1 MKNLAVLLIALLAF
15 SVSAISQGSPD
26 LFWDNTLSG
35 QGGRQNGRC
44 RLAVAPAGA
53 QAMLLIEDVPEPL
66 NVNFPWKRKFTAITP
81 AGLFVH
87 SPVNPATTNYGL
99 ISKTGQMVVY
109 HEHEATSPTMQD
121 RVMLSTD
128 YGQTFSVVPL
138 PTSPTYTVYGDLGSD
153 AFGSANRSYYNSV
166 IGQDDK
172 LYIFY
177 FTSPANIP
185 SAAIRYELNLLVV
198 DINGVSTHTV
208 ISRLAAASLGSS
220 IASFINVTSTNTEVI
235 AVVRP
240 GQLVTPRGG
249 TTNYFN
255 IPMAVVVDNATQSI
269 QKISYGGTLGVPQ
282 QTRIPYES
290 GLGATNNSSSSNL
303 RMISTD
309 GENLFMINGST
320 NLPSGRNPYRLREFP
335 KNLNSYAGFFTNTEQ
350 NVPGYLPSWQPYMD
364 LQSSAMDYGTYDTGF
379 VGTGLGGLGNP
390 SGGVTI
396 DFTSKWGVGGVS
408 DHSAEFY
415 FLSASEYAN
424 GQDTV
429 RRVRIAHPN
438 TPPQSFVSELVE
450 DCPVWLLQS
459 VFGPP
464 QGNYHIPYV
473 YGERSHCSIEGAVI
487 STFSYAIYVPPL
499 HFYFHASDIS

>member
-1 MKNLAVLLIALLAF
+1 MKNLAALFIALLAF

-26 LFWDNTLSG
+26 LFWDNTLSLSTLS
-35 QGGRQNGRC
+35 QDGRANGC
-44 RLAVAPAGA
+44 RLAVAPAGG
-53 QAMLLIEDVPEPL
+53 QAMLFIEDVPEPL
-66 NVNFPWKRKFTAITP
+66 NQFPWKRKFTTISP
-81 AGLFVH
+81 MGVNVY
-87 SPVNPATTNYGL
+87 SPVSPRATQYGL

-109 HEHEATSPTMQD
+109 HEHDGTSATMRD

-128 YGQTFSVVPL
+128 YGQTFSVVNL
-138 PTSPTYTVYGDLGSD
+138 PTSSTYTVYGEFGVN
-153 AFGSANRSYYNSV
+153 AFGSANKAYYNSV

-177 FTSPANIP
+177 FTSPVNLP
-185 SAAIRYELNLLVV
+185 SVNDRFELNLLVV
-198 DINGVSTHTV
+198 DINGTSSHTV
-208 ISRLAAASLGSS
+208 ISRVAAASLGSTFP
-220 IASFINVTSTNTEVI
+220 SFINVTSTNNEIV

-249 TTNYFN
+249 STNFAN
-255 IPMAVVVDNATQSI
+255 IPMAIVVDNATQNI
-269 QKISYGGTLGVPQ
+269 QKISYGGTLGGLIQ
-282 QTRIPYES
+282 DRQRYES
-290 GLGATNNSSSSNL
+290 GLGAINAANSSNR

-309 GENLFMINGST
+309 GENLFMINGAT
-320 NLPSGRNPYRLREFP
+320 NLPTGRTPYRLREFP
-335 KNLNSYAGFFTNTEQ
+335 KNASSYAGFFTNTEMS
-350 NVPGYLPSWQPYMD
+350 VSGYIPSWQPYMD
-364 LQSSAMDYGTYDTGF
+364 LQSTVMDYGTFDTGF
-379 VGTGLGGLGNP
+379 LGSGMGTAGGGTLDV
-390 SGGVTI
+390 S
-396 DFTSKWGVGGVS
+396 SKWGVGGVT
-408 DHSAEFY
+408 DHSADFY
-415 FLSASEYAN
+415 ILTTSDLVN

-429 RRVRIAHPN
+429 RRVRISHPN